1 MKKFSF
7 VFLFVFLIVATLS
20 AQNQIS
26 PIMKDIGGSV
36 SFTLQAQT
44 QNQSKKSQI
53 PIELLDAL
61 TKVKFLKQFQ
71 FNAGEKSQIFTA
83 FFVFTNYDSF
93 KEWYSTNETKDLL
106 KKLSEY
112 FNGKLNEKFS
122 FTRH

>member
-1 MKKFSF
+1 MKKLSF
-7 VFLFVFLIVATLS
+7 VFLFVFLSSATLL

-61 TKVKFLKQFQ
+61 TKVKFLKHFQ
-71 FNAGEKSQIFTA
+71 FNTGDKSQIFTA

-93 KEWYSTNETKDLL
+93 KEWYSTDETKDLL

-122 FTRH
+122 FSRH